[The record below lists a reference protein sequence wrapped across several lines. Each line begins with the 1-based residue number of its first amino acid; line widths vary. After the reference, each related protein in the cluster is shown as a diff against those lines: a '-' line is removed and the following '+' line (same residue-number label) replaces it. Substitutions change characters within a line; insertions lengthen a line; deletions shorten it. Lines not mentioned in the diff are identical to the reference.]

1 MLTSGP
7 TETLKLNNKI
17 TKIQKYHW
25 LKLGSGAQKTDRAVK
40 PDYRG
45 K

>member
-1 MLTSGP
+1 MLKSGL
-7 TETLKLNNKI
+7 TETLKLNNKA
-17 TKIQKYHW
+17 TKIQRYHL